1 MMFANVSDYLR
12 SVTEHVG
19 RAWNRFWFLPTDPL
33 TLSVI
38 RVLAGLIA
46 FYTVLTFTPDLIAF
60 FGPHGLLAL
69 ENISRMQEPS
79 YFSFSYFWLFDDPVQ
94 LQIAHWVGLTVLG
107 MFTLGLFTRVTS
119 VLSLVVMLA
128 YFHRGFALMSEMEHI
143 LAFVMFYLCLGPSGE
158 YFSLDRL
165 LHKRRHPTPS
175 NASLTFAKQPVVG
188 HWSATVALRLIQI
201 HLTIVYF
208 MMVVAQLRE
217 DTWWDGT
224 AVWWMAGRQNSAM
237 IDLSFLHS
245 APFLVNLWTLGFV
258 VFEICFGALA
268 WNKILAPLMVVLSVF
283 AWTSLGLITGMLPFA
298 AIMIVA
304 GLAFLSTG
312 SMRTA
317 LESIGLKQQSQ
328 PIV

>member
-1 MMFANVSDYLR
+1 MFATVSDYFS

-19 RAWNRFWFLPTDPL
+19 RAWNRFWFLPSDPL

-46 FYTVLTFTPDLIAF
+46 FYTVLTFTPDLITF

-69 ENISRMQEPS
+69 ENISRMQEPT

-94 LQIAHWVGLTVLG
+94 LQVAHWIGLTVLG

-119 VLSLVVMLA
+119 VLALVVTLA
-128 YFHRGFALMSEMEHI
+128 YFHRGFALISEMEHI
-143 LAFVMFYLCLGPSGE
+143 LAFVLFYLCLGPSGK

-165 LHKRRHPTPS
+165 LHKRRSPAPAHQMIARKP
-175 NASLTFAKQPVVG
+175 AVG
-188 HWSATVALRLIQI
+188 YWSATVALRLIQI
-201 HLTIVYF
+201 HLALVYF
-208 MMVVAQLRE
+208 MMAIGQLRE

-224 AVWWMAGRQNSAM
+224 AVWWLGGRQESAM
-237 IDLSFLHS
+237 IDISFLYA
-245 APFLVNLWTLGFV
+245 APFVINLWTLGFV

-268 WNKILAPLMVVLSVF
+268 WNRFLAPLMVVLSFF
-283 AWTSLGLITGMLPFA
+283 AWTSIGLITGMLPFA

-304 GLAFLSTG
+304 GLAFLPASST
-312 SMRTA
+312 RTA
-317 LESIGLKQQSQ
+317 LEAIGLKRQAQ
-328 PIV
+328 PAV

>member
-1 MMFANVSDYLR
+1 MFATVSDYFS

-60 FGPHGLLAL
+60 FGPHGLLGL
-69 ENISRMQEPS
+69 ENISRMQEPT

-94 LQIAHWVGLTVLG
+94 LQVAHWIGLTVLG

-119 VLSLVVMLA
+119 VLALVVTLA
-128 YFHRGFALMSEMEHI
+128 YFHRGFALISEMEYM

-165 LHKRRHPTPS
+165 LHKRRSTAGAPTGV
-175 NASLTFAKQPVVG
+175 TIAKKSPVG

-201 HLTIVYF
+201 HLTLVYF
-208 MMVVAQLRE
+208 MMAVAQLRE

-224 AVWWMAGRQNSAM
+224 AVWWIGGRQDSAM
-237 IDLSFLHS
+237 IDISFLHS
-245 APFLVNLWTLGFV
+245 LPFIVNLCTLGFV

-268 WNKILAPLMVVLSVF
+268 WNRVLAPLMVVLSVF
-283 AWTSLGLITGMLPFA
+283 AWTSLGLIAGMLPFA
-298 AIMIVA
+298 SIMITA
-304 GLAFLSTG
+304 GLAFIPAS

-317 LESIGLKQQSQ
+317 LESIGLKQQAQ
-328 PIV
+328 PAV